1 MIYVQQCTDGRSSE
15 EQNGGEMVPLKS
27 DQKVEKET

>member
-1 MIYVQQCTDGRSSE
+1 MYNSVDGRSSE
-15 EQNGGEMVPLKS
+15 EQNGGEMVPLKP

>member
-1 MIYVQQCTDGRSSE
+1 MIYVWECTNGRCSE